1 MLIIKSTE
9 THQNAD
15 LQRVLSDIQSLAD
28 HVSCYCEDMEN
39 ATASSA
45 VMRLPFPLLPDY
57 AQQLDNLFHNDENIV
72 RKLPQNLERNA
83 NKPILTN

>member
-1 MLIIKSTE
+1 
-9 THQNAD
+9 
-15 LQRVLSDIQSLAD
+15 
-28 HVSCYCEDMEN
+28 MEN

-72 RKLPQNLERNA
+72 RKLPKNLERNA